1 MQYKDNLTPG
11 TNVNNPECTARSYA
25 NLPYT
30 GANRSHRLP
39 ISWIQVV
46 PKPVELMQCP
56 DHDMPWKF
64 SDSLLGVAQESYIF
78 HLGLYEIMY
87 IETTSM

>member
-1 MQYKDNLTPG
+1 MQ
-11 TNVNNPECTARSYA
+11 A
-25 NLPYT
+25 
-30 GANRSHRLP
+30 
-39 ISWIQVV
+39 V

-64 SDSLLGVAQESYIF
+64 GDSLLGVAQESYVF

-87 IETTSM
+87 IEATSM